1 MSQAACCKWL
11 YLDLN
16 SYFASVEQQLNPA
29 LRGRPVAVVPVLSE
43 STVAIS
49 ASYEAKA
56 FNVATG
62 TRIAEAIRQCPD
74 LQLVP
79 ARHDVYVD
87 FHHRILAAI
96 ERCLHVTQVCSID
109 EVACQL
115 LGREREL
122 ENALA
127 LARRIKHGIVTE
139 IGACLRCSI
148 GLAPTRFLA
157 KVATEIEKPDGLVAI
172 EPDRL
177 PDRLLGLALRDL
189 PGIGPRME
197 RRLNAAGIHDVAG
210 LWSLL
215 PKRMRLVWGGVTG
228 ERFWCALHGI
238 DLPELEAQRRSIGH
252 SRVLAPGLREPET
265 ARRVARR
272 LVLKAGSR
280 LRRLEF
286 LAGALDLGL
295 DIEGGGSWSAEFRCR
310 PCQDSFTLLAGFESL
325 WRQAI
330 AACGR
335 ARIKKVS
342 VTLHRLVNAA
352 AVTPDL
358 FASLSE
364 AGELARRARLS
375 AAMDALNRRFGRDT
389 VTLGIPPEAA
399 GLDYMGTK
407 VAFTRIPEQAEFQE

>member
-1 MSQAACCKWL
+1 MSHAVCCKWL

-29 LRGRPVAVVPVLSE
+29 LRGRPIAVVPVLSDG
-43 STVAIS
+43 TVAIS

-56 FNVATG
+56 YGVTTG
-62 TRIAEAIRQCPD
+62 TRIAEARRLCPD

-79 ARHDVYVD
+79 ARHDAYVEY
-87 FHHRILAAI
+87 HQRILAAV
-96 ERCLHVTQVCSID
+96 EGCLPITQVCSID
-109 EVACQL
+109 EVACEL

-122 ENALA
+122 ESALA
-127 LARRIKHGIVTE
+127 LGRRIKHSILTE
-139 IGACLRCSI
+139 IGECLRCSI

-157 KVATEIEKPDGLVAI
+157 KVASDLEKPDGLTAI
-172 EPDRL
+172 GPHEL
-177 PDRLLGLALRDL
+177 PDKLLNLNLRDL
-189 PGIGPRME
+189 PGIGKRME

-210 LWSLL
+210 LWSLP

-228 ERFWCALHGI
+228 ERLWCALHGI
-238 DLPELEAQRRSIGH
+238 DLPEPATQRRSIGH
-252 SRVLAPGLREPET
+252 SRVLAPGLRELET

-272 LVLKAGSR
+272 LVLKAASR
-280 LRRLEF
+280 LRRLGF

-295 DIEGGGSWSAEFRCR
+295 DIEGGSSWSAEFRCR

-325 WRQAI
+325 WRRAI
-330 AACGR
+330 ADCGR

-342 VTLHRLVNAA
+342 ATLHRLVHAA

-358 FASLSE
+358 FASLPE
-364 AGELARRARLS
+364 AGELPRRARLS

-389 VTLGIPPEAA
+389 VTLGIPPPAA

-407 VAFTRIPEQAEFQE
+407 VAFTRIPEHAEFWE